1 MKLRFSV
8 FLCTLV
14 FAACPFHVFSEE
26 GPGRAALS
34 LEGIDFSVI
43 VDGFY
48 SPESEHV
55 ADSSPHFSKLSGVYS
70 KANLKATFYGEK
82 KIPYALGENPMLK
95 DSYFNVRGG
104 LELTPLSIK
113 PVVDVS
119 FCPVP
124 FFVAAA
130 GASLGTGWNIHEWI
144 GMAGLDEESGK
155 YENLRAFSRWYF
167 DFWFSATL
175 KFDLASIIPGEWNHL
190 QLAATY
196 MIKYQ
201 ELSGYINGDIFK
213 WQNTSAM
220 ASGGVYDANI
230 TIAYQLPF
238 VVERVGLLTE
248 FNGHFRAKDYGDF
261 ADSYKGDFVTV
272 AFSPFAEL
280 TASEKDTIA
289 FSAQISNRRAF
300 TKKHTNE
307 DEEIFLEYAGV
318 EWIFN
323 RVAARWVHKF

>member
-26 GPGRAALS
+26 GPGRAALTFD
-34 LEGIDFSVI
+34 GIDFSAV

-48 SPESEHV
+48 SPESEYV
-55 ADSSPHFSKLSGVYS
+55 VDSNPHFSKLSGVYS

-82 KIPYALGENPMLK
+82 KFPYALAETPMLK

-113 PVVDVS
+113 PVVDAS

-124 FFVAAA
+124 FFVITA
-130 GASLGTGWNIHEWI
+130 GASLGTGWNIHEWK
-144 GMAGLDEESGK
+144 GMAELDVESGK

-167 DFWFSATL
+167 DFWLSATL
-175 KFDLASIIPGEWNHL
+175 KFDLATIMPGEWNHL
-190 QLAATY
+190 QFSATY
-196 MIKYQ
+196 KIMYQ
-201 ELSGYINGDIFK
+201 ELSGYINGDLVK
-213 WQNTSAM
+213 WQNAIM
-220 ASGGVYDANI
+220 ASGSVYDAKI
-230 TIAYQLPF
+230 IVAYQMPF
-238 VVERVGLLTE
+238 VIDRIGVLTE
-248 FNGHFRAKDYGDF
+248 FNGHLREKDYDVF
-261 ADSYKGDFVTV
+261 SDSYKWDFVNV
-272 AFSPFAEL
+272 AFSPFAEFV
-280 TASEKDTIA
+280 ASEKDTLA

-300 TKKHTNE
+300 TTAHTTE
-307 DEEIFLEYAGV
+307 DEEIFLKYAGV

-323 RVAARWVHKF
+323 GIGARWVHKF